1 MLEVLRQASRV
12 VLEQDAMLL
21 HGSRGEPSRF
31 VPRAD

>member
-1 MLEVLRQASRV
+1 VRQASRV

-21 HGSRGEPSRF
+21 YGSKGEPSRF